1 MTTRSGTTMHP
12 MTAAQLRYT
21 MQARYIPDAD
31 DGTLDRMVDKA
42 A

>member
-1 MTTRSGTTMHP
+1 MTTHSAADLHP
-12 MTAAQLRYT
+12 MTAAQLRYP